1 MLKKKMWQTLEIEDN
16 VFRSQENIKVKL
28 VYIITKIDVKYN

>member
-16 VFRSQENIKVKL
+16 IFRSQENIKVKL